1 MKPLDD
7 AVPTWEILWPE
18 GGASAEWS
26 HSGIAELP
34 SGEIVFA
41 EPGGRALV
49 FLDRESG
56 ATRRV
61 ATPTEDNHGILYT
74 ELERSGSLW
83 LADPGT
89 AGDPAEPQSAV
100 DGQVLR
106 MALPGGEL
114 DVVQQ
119 PGIAAYADRPWRPT
133 SVAVVTERGAHY
145 GDVWVADG
153 YGESLVHR
161 FAADGSVRTFDGAST
176 GARFDCPHG
185 IAIDTR
191 GEVPV
196 VVIADRNNRR
206 LVFLTLDGDHMRTV
220 VDDLIT
226 SPSSIAMRGGDLV
239 VTELDGA
246 LLSVD
251 ERDDVFAI
259 IPRTG
264 EHDRAGWPNA
274 AVGGELVRPD
284 VFFGQLNSPHGVAVG
299 ADGSIYLTEWFF
311 GGRQIRLTV

>member
-7 AVPTWEILWPE
+7 IVPTWEILWPE
-18 GGASAEWS
+18 GAESAEWS

-41 EPGGRALV
+41 EPGGAALM

-61 ATPTEDNHGILYT
+61 ATPTQDNHGILYA
-74 ELERSGSLW
+74 ELDGAGSLW

-89 AGDPAEPQSAV
+89 AGNPETAQPAV

-106 MALPGGEL
+106 MAQPGGDL
-114 DVVQQ
+114 AVVPQ
-119 PGIAAYADRPWRPT
+119 PGIAAYAERPWRPT
-133 SVAVVTERGAHY
+133 SVAVVTTPGAHH
-145 GDVWVADG
+145 GDVWIADG
-153 YGESLVHR
+153 YGESRVAR
-161 FAADGSVRTFDGAST
+161 FAADGSVTTFDGAAT
-176 GARFDCPHG
+176 GERFDCPHG
-185 IAIDTR
+185 IAIDAR
-191 GEVPV
+191 GEVPEV
-196 VVIADRNNRR
+196 VVADRNNRR
-206 LVFLTLDGDHMRTV
+206 LVFFSLTGDHIRTLR
-220 VDDLIT
+220 DDLIT
-226 SPSSIAMRGGDLV
+226 SPSSIAVRGGDLI

-246 LLSVD
+246 LLRVD
-251 ERDDVFAI
+251 KHDGVFAI

-264 EHDRAGWPNA
+264 EHDREGWPNA
-274 AVGGELVRPD
+274 AIGAELVRPE
-284 VFFGQLNSPHGVAVG
+284 VVFGQLNSPHGVAVG

>member
-7 AVPTWEILWPE
+7 VVPTWEILWPE
-18 GGASAEWS
+18 GAESAEWS

-34 SGEIVFA
+34 TGEIVFA
-41 EPGGRALV
+41 EPGGAALV

-61 ATPTEDNHGILYT
+61 ATQTEDNHGILYA
-74 ELERSGSLW
+74 ELDGAGSLW

-89 AGDPAEPQSAV
+89 AGNPQTSQPAV

-114 DVVQQ
+114 SAVAQ
-119 PGIAAYADRPWRPT
+119 PAIAAYAERPWRPT
-133 SVAVVTERGAHY
+133 AVAVVTLPGAHC
-145 GDVWVADG
+145 GDDWIADG

-161 FAADGSVRTFDGAST
+161 FASDGTVMTFDGTAS
-176 GARFDCPHG
+176 GERFDCPHG

-191 GEVPV
+191 GDVPV
-196 VVIADRNNRR
+196 VVVADRNNRR
-206 LVFLTLDGDHMRTV
+206 LVFLTLDGDHIRTLR
-220 VDDLIT
+220 DDLIT
-226 SPSSIAMRGGDLV
+226 SPSSIAVRGGDLI

-246 LLSVD
+246 LLRVD
-251 ERDDVFAI
+251 EQDGVFAI

-264 EHDRAGWPNA
+264 EHDREGWPNA
-274 AVGGELVRPD
+274 IGDDGPVRPD
-284 VFFGQLNSPHGVAVG
+284 VVFGQLNSPHGVAVG